1 MTESILPLNTLGRF
15 KRLCQRLRVDTSG
28 VAAIEFAFI
37 APLMFT
43 MLVGT
48 VEMSQAITVDR
59 RVTLVASTTADLV
72 AREKALKADDI
83 DTIFKIVNV
92 LFSPYEVAPLR
103 IKILLVGAKVDDSS
117 KTKVCWSYD
126 YDGSANPPSLSTTY
140 YAVNADYTLPAKV
153 NVAVGTTA
161 TTTVGLVENGGSV
174 VVAEVEYQYQP
185 LIFSYFIAKAF
196 PLKET
201 FYLKPRVSSSID
213 FTAANGTVYK
223 RDGGASCNW
232 PT

>member
-1 MTESILPLNTLGRF
+1 MTEIEMTSTKVPGRF
-15 KRLCQRLRVDTSG
+15 KRFCQRLRLDNSG

-72 AREKALKADDI
+72 AREKAIKSSEI

-92 LFSPYEVAPLR
+92 LFAPFEAGPL
-103 IKILLVGAKVDDSS
+103 KITIIEVGAKVDDET
-117 KTKVCWSYD
+117 KTQVCWSYG
-126 YDGSANPPSLSTTY
+126 YNGSASPTSVTNTGFNPGDAY
-140 YAVNADYTLPAKV
+140 VLPTKV
-153 NVAVGTTA
+153 GA
-161 TTTVGLVENGGSV
+161 TVGLVEKGGSV
-174 VVAEVEYQYQP
+174 VVAEVSYQYQP
-185 LIFSYFIAKAF
+185 LIFHYFIKQAF

-201 FYLKPRVSSSID
+201 FYLKPRISSSID
-213 FTAANGTVYK
+213 FNGIK
-223 RDGGASCNW
+223 RDNAGTSCYW
-232 PT
+232 P